1 MYSNRYCKEKHM
13 TTILFK
19 YDQCKTS
26 VQFIKKYVHE
36 NNVLN
41 PIMQQVC
48 AFVLKLGTDIT

>member
-1 MYSNRYCKEKHM
+1 M

-19 YDQCKTS
+19 YDQCKIS
-26 VQFIKKYVHE
+26 AQFIKKYVHE

-48 AFVLKLGTDIT
+48 AFVLKLETDAT